1 MASQES
7 PTYVLRSLLFVP
19 GHRSRFIE
27 KAPEVPADV
36 ICLDLED
43 SVPWNEKPKAREV
56 VKEAIPS
63 MPRTGYLLIV
73 RVNPL
78 GSGLMEEELAAV
90 VQPGLD
96 GISLPKADSAQTVRQ
111 VDAYLT
117 ELEKMQG
124 LPVGQVKIIPWIE
137 TAIALVNAYEI
148 CSASPRLIGASFG
161 AEDFTTDLGIRR
173 TKASK
178 EIEWPRAAMA
188 IACRAANI
196 LAIDT
201 PVQDYADL
209 EYLEADSRFALS
221 LGYRGK
227 YCIHPSQI
235 EIVNRI
241 FAPTPEEIEEAR
253 KIIQAYEEG
262 EAQGLGA
269 VGLEGVVIDWPV
281 YVRARRLLEWAD
293 VASRRGS

>member
-1 MASQES
+1 MAIEES

-19 GHRSRFIE
+19 GHRPRFVE
-27 KAPEVPADV
+27 RAPDVPADA

-43 SVPWNEKPKAREV
+43 SVPWEEKPNAREA
-56 VKEAIPS
+56 VKGAIAT

-78 GSGLMEEELAAV
+78 HSGLLEDELAAV

-96 GISLPKADSAQTVRQ
+96 GISLPKAESAETVRK
-111 VDAYLT
+111 VDAYLA
-117 ELEKMQG
+117 ELEKARG

-137 TAIALVNAYEI
+137 TALGLTNAYEI
-148 CSASPRLIGASFG
+148 CTASPRLIGASFG
-161 AEDFTTDLGIRR
+161 AEDFTTDMGIRR

-188 IACRAANI
+188 VACRAADI

-201 PVQDYADL
+201 PVQDYSDL
-209 EYLEADSRFALS
+209 QHLEEDARFALS

-227 YCIHPSQI
+227 YCIHPNQI
-235 EIVNRI
+235 EVVNRV
-241 FAPTPEEIEEAR
+241 FAPAPEEVEEAR
-253 KIIQAYEEG
+253 RIISAYEEG
-262 EAQGLGA
+262 EAKGLGA
-269 VGLEGVVIDWPV
+269 VGLEGVAIDWPI
-281 YVRARRLLEWAD
+281 YVRARRLLEWAE
-293 VASRRGS
+293 AATRRGS